1 MLLNDSESRI
11 FEQINTKDTPYYGIN
26 RVIDGDAEELEEMP
40 APQKVY
46 VLTKVSFY
54 HPHTQYMHSM
64 NIQLSSQSMSSLSW
78 KMSARNR
85 AKQDAMLRKYC
96 EQ

>member
-40 APQKVY
+40 APQKV
-46 VLTKVSFY
+46 
-54 HPHTQYMHSM
+54 
-64 NIQLSSQSMSSLSW
+64 
-78 KMSARNR
+78 
-85 AKQDAMLRKYC
+85 
-96 EQ
+96 